1 MSRKKKRKP
10 CIHYLNTLY
19 LYLCYHPIVK
29 PPSLQ
34 MPGCVSNPAGFE
46 AASNPKM
53 KSELLNRSKLNR
65 FETSKSKPKQRLRSR
80 RFVYF
85 EFPNIVDK
93 LSETGVIIHH
103 VVKISPCFYKRSNP
117 QLFLGGML

>member
-1 MSRKKKRKP
+1 MSRKKKKKP

-53 KSELLNRSKLNR
+53 KSGLLNRSKLNH

-80 RFVYF
+80 CFVYF
-85 EFPNIVDK
+85 EFPYCLVYKNCTRK
-93 LSETGVIIHH
+93 LWVI
-103 VVKISPCFYKRSNP
+103 PDQP
-117 QLFLGGML
+117 